1 MSSAV
6 RPSSGGA
13 SLSHSRPNSISTPI
27 SLPPLPLSR
36 PASRASA
43 GGGILTPSRDTQL
56 NQPGRR
62 RTTHDQDVF
71 GSKKRKRDVSTPG
84 LGADSLL
91 KAPIVLKPHP
101 SSLTAKPSMLHPLMM
116 LPRESLPL
124 SALDLA
130 KPHGELPSNR
140 LFESKIK
147 ILDLEGR
154 LGSSVLIAR
163 SEITRMVY
171 AVENESPGLYVV
183 CKLGSW
189 VDMQDLS
196 YDATAVYQE
205 RLRSP
210 KQIKVE
216 DTAGAPLITP
226 QMYKENKRR
235 KLAIEELQSVARK
248 RAATLTER
256 DSQSQFSALPDS
268 RPASQGIVDS
278 RPASRG
284 IVDFRPA
291 SRGIRGQSILPAED
305 ILDGS
310 LAMFSSTR
318 DNTPAPQPVS
328 DTGNQVQE
336 QGQEQEQAQE
346 QEQEN
351 IQGQDQPSAE
361 DLMGNIRTQYQ
372 EALYHSKG
380 SLAYFAKGPLSRARA
395 AFHPESDSNL
405 EIADLVE
412 FLKSLVMT
420 TILVDKKYRETV
432 PAIVERMK
440 TRIEDSDNAQKRKK
454 RKPKKPKMGKDGLYP
469 SEVDHVKRWWTS
481 HMPLAVGDEEEE
493 KTVSPSEARYHISC
507 LRRRETQLQM
517 ILIMEILALE
527 PLIRPKDPVGDY
539 LLPGESRAPSR
550 EASQE
555 PTVKKR
561 NKHNL
566 PVLLDVHADRLCIWQ
581 SVTLDEVKALAESQ
595 APKEGQNTERAD
607 SDPLKDFCVEIILP
621 FFSARLPELCDSINR
636 KLGGPVAQSPPK
648 KEFAKP
654 AAVAKAKPG
663 APAKRPAALK
673 RDSDR
678 SLRRALSNER
688 MGRMRRSVSTEPSKA
703 IALLRSASA
712 TAIPGLKR
720 EGSEPLLMGMI
731 PRSDKS
737 SLREKPTNVFPRGED
752 HKAKKKA
759 QVDAE
764 LKDAI
769 SALKKPNRALAVK
782 EFADAVDKRASAGQV
797 KKMRK
802 PRTPSVVKATP
813 ANSRFKDV
821 LGGESARGQTS
832 LSFEPIPP
840 SSASMIP
847 ASTLPR
853 KFTNALAP
861 PPSSTPIMISA
872 TPARKSA
879 AASTVHTLQAI
890 QETPGPILASSPIM
904 ARKAAP
910 APTYTQRASTQFLSI
925 PRGDIDH
932 FPSSPGLPA
941 LFETPVNPKFT
952 KLAAAIND
960 SPIRSR
966 LSTLA
971 ATQQKE
977 KEKEVAAAV
986 SVGTE
991 IAVKK
996 ETSIYAQLGWDDD
1009 DDII

>member
-6 RPSSGGA
+6 RPGSGGA
-13 SLSHSRPNSISTPI
+13 SLPHSRSNSISTSI

-43 GGGILTPSRDTQL
+43 GGGILTPARDAEL

-62 RTTHDQDVF
+62 QSIHDQDVF
-71 GSKKRKRDVSTPG
+71 GSKKRKRDVSTPA
-84 LGADSLL
+84 LSTDSLL

-101 SSLTAKPSMLHPLMM
+101 SSLTSRPCMLHPLMM

-124 SALDLA
+124 SALDLV

-154 LGSSVLIAR
+154 LGCSVLIAR
-163 SEITRMVY
+163 SEITKMVY
-171 AVENESPGLYVV
+171 AVESESPGLYVL

-189 VDMQDLS
+189 VDVGELS
-196 YDATAVYQE
+196 HDATVVCKE

-210 KQIKVE
+210 KQVKVE
-216 DTAGAPLITP
+216 DPVGAPLITP

-235 KLAIEELQSVARK
+235 KLAIEELQQSAARK
-248 RAATLTER
+248 RSGTLTDA
-256 DSQSQFSALPDS
+256 DSQSQISALPNSRPVSRGIIGS
-268 RPASQGIVDS
+268 RPASSGVESQVVQ
-278 RPASRG
+278 P
-284 IVDFRPA
+284 PEE
-291 SRGIRGQSILPAED
+291 ILAD
-305 ILDGS
+305 S
-310 LAMFSSTR
+310 LALLSSTR
-318 DNTPAPQPVS
+318 DSTPAPLPASENGHQAP
-328 DTGNQVQE
+328 
-336 QGQEQEQAQE
+336 EQEQSPGQGQVQPTA
-346 QEQEN
+346 EN
-351 IQGQDQPSAE
+351 IMD
-361 DLMGNIRTQYQ
+361 NIRTQYQ
-372 EALYHSKG
+372 EALYHSRG

-395 AFHPESDSNL
+395 AFHPESGSDL
-405 EIADLVE
+405 EMAELVE
-412 FLKSLVMT
+412 FLKSLIMT
-420 TILVDKKYRETV
+420 TILVDKKYRETI
-432 PAIVERMK
+432 PAIIEKMK
-440 TRIEDSDNAQKRKK
+440 TCLEDSDNTQSKRKK
-454 RKPKKPKMGKDGLYP
+454 RKIKKPKMGKDGLYP

-481 HMPLAVGDEEEE
+481 HLPIAVGNEEEE
-493 KTVSPSEARYHISC
+493 AKTVSPTEARYHVSC

-527 PLIRPKDPVGDY
+527 PLIRAKDPVGDY

-595 APKEGQNTERAD
+595 APKEGAKPERID

-621 FFSARLPELCDSINR
+621 FFAARLPELCDSINR

-648 KEFAKP
+648 KEFVKP
-654 AAVAKAKPG
+654 AAVSKAKPG

-678 SLRRALSNER
+678 SLQRALSNER
-688 MGRMRRSVSTEPSKA
+688 MRRSVSREPSKA
-703 IALLRSASA
+703 IALMRSASA

-720 EGSEPLLMGMI
+720 EGSEPLLMGML
-731 PRSDKS
+731 PRQDKS
-737 SLREKPTNVFPRGED
+737 LKEKPTNVFPRGED
-752 HKAKKKA
+752 LRARKKA

-782 EFADAVDKRASAGQV
+782 EFADAVDKRASAGVNQL
-797 KKMRK
+797 KKLKK
-802 PRTPSVVKATP
+802 PRTPSIVKATP
-813 ANSRFKDV
+813 ANGRFKDV
-821 LGGESARGQTS
+821 LAGENARGQTS
-832 LSFEPIPP
+832 LSFEAIPP

-872 TPARKSA
+872 TPARKPA
-879 AASTVHTLQAI
+879 AVSTFHTLQAI

-910 APTYTQRASTQFLSI
+910 APTQGQRASTQFLSI
-925 PRGDIDH
+925 PREVIDH

-941 LFETPVNPKFT
+941 LFETPVNPKFN
-952 KLAAAIND
+952 KLAPAIND
-960 SPIRSR
+960 SPIRSK
-966 LSTLA
+966 LFTLA
-971 ATQQKE
+971 STQQRQKE
-977 KEKEVAAAV
+977 KEVPAAGTVGGTVLNKEA
-986 SVGTE
+986 
-991 IAVKK
+991 
-996 ETSIYAQLGWDDD
+996 SIYAQLGWDDD

>member
-13 SLSHSRPNSISTPI
+13 SLPHSRSNSISTSF

-43 GGGILTPSRDTQL
+43 GGGILTPARDTEL
-56 NQPGRR
+56 NQPGHRQSL
-62 RTTHDQDVF
+62 HDQDVF
-71 GSKKRKRDVSTPG
+71 GSKKRKRDVSTPA

-91 KAPIVLKPHP
+91 KAPIVLKPYP
-101 SSLTAKPSMLHPLMM
+101 SSLTTRPCMLHPLMM
-116 LPRESLPL
+116 LPRDSLPL

-154 LGSSVLIAR
+154 LGSNVLVAR

-171 AVENESPGLYVV
+171 AVENESPGLYVL

-189 VDMQDLS
+189 VNVEELS
-196 YDATAVYQE
+196 YDATVVCKE
-205 RLRSP
+205 RLKSP

-216 DTAGAPLITP
+216 ERAGVPLITP

-235 KLAIEELQSVARK
+235 KLAIEELQSAARRRSGTFTDK
-248 RAATLTER
+248 
-256 DSQSQFSALPDS
+256 DSQSQVSALP
-268 RPASQGIVDS
+268 VS

-284 IVDFRPA
+284 IVESRPA
-291 SRGIRGQSILPAED
+291 SRGIESQSIQPADE
-305 ILDGS
+305 G
-310 LAMFSSTR
+310 LADPPALLSSSR
-318 DNTPAPQPVS
+318 NNTPAPLPVS
-328 DTGNQVQE
+328 DVD
-336 QGQEQEQAQE
+336 QAQE
-346 QEQEN
+346 QDWGQE
-351 IQGQDQPSAE
+351 QDQPTAE
-361 DLMGNIRTQYQ
+361 DIMDSIRTQYQ

-395 AFHPESDSNL
+395 AFHPESGSNL
-405 EIADLVE
+405 EMVDLVE
-412 FLKSLVMT
+412 FLKGLIMT

-432 PAIVERMK
+432 PAIIEKMK
-440 TRIEDSDNAQKRKK
+440 TCLVEDSDNAQSKRKK

-481 HMPLAVGDEEEE
+481 HLPLAVGSEEEE
-493 KTVSPSEARYHISC
+493 KTVSPTEARYHVSC

-517 ILIMEILALE
+517 ILILEILALE

-595 APKEGQNTERAD
+595 VPKEGEKPERVD

-636 KLGGPVAQSPPK
+636 KLGGPVVQSPPK
-648 KEFAKP
+648 KEFVKP
-654 AAVAKAKPG
+654 AAVSKAKPG

-678 SLRRALSNER
+678 SLQRALSNER
-688 MGRMRRSVSTEPSKA
+688 MRRSVSREPSKA
-703 IALLRSASA
+703 IALMRSASA

-731 PRSDKS
+731 PRPDKS
-737 SLREKPTNVFPRGED
+737 SLKEKPTNVFPRGED
-752 HKAKKKA
+752 LKAKKKA

-782 EFADAVDKRASAGQV
+782 EFADAVDKRASGGIAHL
-797 KKMRK
+797 KKLKK

-821 LGGESARGQTS
+821 LGGEAARGQTS
-832 LSFEPIPP
+832 LSFEPIP
-840 SSASMIP
+840 SSASMVP

-861 PPSSTPIMISA
+861 LPSSTPIMISA
-872 TPARKSA
+872 TPARKPA
-879 AASTVHTLQAI
+879 AASTTSMLQAI

-910 APTYTQRASTQFLSI
+910 APIHTQKNSTHFLSI

-952 KLAAAIND
+952 KLATAIND
-960 SPIRSR
+960 SPIRSK
-966 LSTLA
+966 LSMLA
-971 ATQQKE
+971 SGQQKQKE
-977 KEKEVAAAV
+977 KEVPGTGGEAV
-986 SVGTE
+986 
-991 IAVKK
+991 VKK
-996 ETSIYAQLGWDDD
+996 EASIYAQLGWDDD
-1009 DDII
+1009 DDDII

>member
-13 SLSHSRPNSISTPI
+13 SLSHSRSDSISTSI

-43 GGGILTPSRDTQL
+43 SGGILTPARDAEL

-62 RTTHDQDVF
+62 QSIHDQDVF
-71 GSKKRKRDVSTPG
+71 GSRKRKRDVLTPG
-84 LGADSLL
+84 LSTDSLL

-101 SSLTAKPSMLHPLMM
+101 SSLTSRPCMLHPLMM

-124 SALDLA
+124 SALDLV
-130 KPHGELPSNR
+130 KPHGELPSTR

-154 LGSSVLIAR
+154 LGHSVLIAR
-163 SEITRMVY
+163 SEITKMVY
-171 AVENESPGLYVV
+171 AVESESPGLYVL

-189 VDMQDLS
+189 VDVGELS
-196 YDATAVYQE
+196 HDATVVCKE
-205 RLRSP
+205 RLKGP
-210 KQIKVE
+210 KQVKVE
-216 DTAGAPLITP
+216 DPAGAPLITP

-235 KLAIEELQSVARK
+235 KLAIEELQ
-248 RAATLTER
+248 AATRRRSGTLTDM
-256 DSQSQFSALPDS
+256 DSHSQISALPN
-268 RPASQGIVDS
+268 S

-284 IVDFRPA
+284 IVGSRPA
-291 SRGIRGQSILPAED
+291 SRGVGTQILQPPEE
-305 ILDGS
+305 ILADS
-310 LAMFSSTR
+310 LAWLSSTR
-318 DNTPAPQPVS
+318 DSTPAPLPVS
-328 DTGNQVQE
+328 DTGCQAEPQS
-336 QGQEQEQAQE
+336 QLQEQEQ
-346 QEQEN
+346 
-351 IQGQDQPSAE
+351 DKPTAE
-361 DLMGNIRTQYQ
+361 CIMDNIRTQYQ

-395 AFHPESDSNL
+395 AFHPDTGSDL
-405 EIADLVE
+405 EMADLVE
-412 FLKSLVMT
+412 FLKSLIMT
-420 TILVDKKYRETV
+420 TILVDKKYRETI
-432 PAIVERMK
+432 PAIIEKMK
-440 TRIEDSDNAQKRKK
+440 TCLEDSDNAQPKRKK
-454 RKPKKPKMGKDGLYP
+454 RKAKKPKMGKDGLYP

-481 HMPLAVGDEEEE
+481 HLPMAVGNEEEE
-493 KTVSPSEARYHISC
+493 AKTVSQTEARYHVSC

-555 PTVKKR
+555 PTAKKR

-595 APKEGQNTERAD
+595 APKEGARPERID

-621 FFSARLPELCDSINR
+621 FFAARLPELCDSINR

-648 KEFAKP
+648 KEFVKP
-654 AAVAKAKPG
+654 AAVSKAKPG

-673 RDSDR
+673 KDSDR
-678 SLRRALSNER
+678 SLQRALSNER
-688 MGRMRRSVSTEPSKA
+688 MRRSVSREPSKA
-703 IALLRSASA
+703 IALMRSASA

-720 EGSEPLLMGMI
+720 EGSEPLLMGMV
-731 PRSDKS
+731 PRQDKS
-737 SLREKPTNVFPRGED
+737 LKEKPTNVFPRGED
-752 HKAKKKA
+752 LRARKKA

-782 EFADAVDKRASAGQV
+782 EFADAVDKRASAGVNQV
-797 KKMRK
+797 KKVKK
-802 PRTPSVVKATP
+802 PRTPSIVKATP
-813 ANSRFKDV
+813 ANGRFKDV
-821 LGGESARGQTS
+821 LAGDNARRQTS
-832 LSFEPIPP
+832 QSFEAIPP

-861 PPSSTPIMISA
+861 PPSSTPIRISA
-872 TPARKSA
+872 TPARKPA
-879 AASTVHTLQAI
+879 AVSTFHTLQAI

-910 APTYTQRASTQFLSI
+910 APTQGQRASAQFLSR
-925 PRGDIDH
+925 PQEAIDH

-941 LFETPVNPKFT
+941 LFETPVNPKFHKT
-952 KLAAAIND
+952 ATAIND
-960 SPIRSR
+960 SPIRSK
-966 LSTLA
+966 LFTLA
-971 ATQQKE
+971 PAQQKQKE
-977 KEKEVAAAV
+977 KEAPPP
-986 SVGTE
+986 GTLGQT
-991 IAVKK
+991 VLTK
-996 ETSIYAQLGWDDD
+996 ETASIYAQLGWDDD

>member
-13 SLSHSRPNSISTPI
+13 SLPPSRSNSISNSI

-36 PASRASA
+36 SASGASA
-43 GGGILTPSRDTQL
+43 GGGILTPARDTEL
-56 NQPGRR
+56 NQPSRHQSL
-62 RTTHDQDVF
+62 HDQDVF
-71 GSKKRKRDVSTPG
+71 GSKKRKRDISTPA

-101 SSLTAKPSMLHPLMM
+101 SSLTLRPCMLHPLMM

-124 SALDLA
+124 SALDLV

-154 LGSSVLIAR
+154 LGFNVLIAR

-189 VDMQDLS
+189 VDMEELS
-196 YDATAVYQE
+196 YDATVVCRE

-216 DTAGAPLITP
+216 DPAGAPLITP

-235 KLAIEELQSVARK
+235 KLAIEELQSAAR
-248 RAATLTER
+248 RRPGTLTDK
-256 DSQSQFSALPDS
+256 DSQSQILALPN
-268 RPASQGIVDS
+268 S

-284 IVDFRPA
+284 IATSRPA
-291 SRGIRGQSILPAED
+291 SRGIGSQSIQPAED
-305 ILDGS
+305 ILAEYQ
-310 LAMFSSTR
+310 AMLSCTR
-318 DNTPAPQPVS
+318 DSTPAPLPAS
-328 DTGNQVQE
+328 DNGCQTQE
-336 QGQEQEQAQE
+336 QTQG
-346 QEQEN
+346 
-351 IQGQDQPSAE
+351 QGQDKPTAE
-361 DLMGNIRTQYQ
+361 DIMGNIRAQYQ

-380 SLAYFAKGPLSRARA
+380 SLAYFAKGSLSRARA
-395 AFHPESDSNL
+395 AFNPESGSDL
-405 EIADLVE
+405 EMADLVE
-412 FLKSLVMT
+412 FLKSLIMT

-432 PAIVERMK
+432 PAIIEKMK
-440 TRIEDSDNAQKRKK
+440 TRLEDSDNAHSKHKK
-454 RKPKKPKMGKDGLYP
+454 RKVKKPKMGKDGLYP
-469 SEVDHVKRWWTS
+469 SEVNHVKRWWTS
-481 HMPLAVGDEEEE
+481 HLPIAVGSEEEE
-493 KTVSPSEARYHISC
+493 KTVSPTEARYHVSC

-555 PTVKKR
+555 LTVKKR

-595 APKEGQNTERAD
+595 APKDGVRPERVD

-621 FFSARLPELCDSINR
+621 FFAARLPELCDSINR

-648 KEFAKP
+648 KEFVKP
-654 AAVAKAKPG
+654 AAVSKAKPG

-673 RDSDR
+673 RNSDR
-678 SLRRALSNER
+678 SLQRALSNER
-688 MGRMRRSVSTEPSKA
+688 MRRSVSREPSKA
-703 IALLRSASA
+703 IALMRSATA

-720 EGSEPLLMGMI
+720 EGSEPLLMGMV
-731 PRSDKS
+731 PRQDKS
-737 SLREKPTNVFPRGED
+737 LKEKPANVFPHGDDLRT
-752 HKAKKKA
+752 KKKA

-782 EFADAVDKRASAGQV
+782 EFADAVDKRASAGVTQL
-797 KKMRK
+797 KKLKK

-813 ANSRFKDV
+813 ANGRFKDV
-821 LGGESARGQTS
+821 LGGEAGRGQTS
-832 LSFEPIPP
+832 LSFEAIPP
-840 SSASMIP
+840 SSACMIP
-847 ASTLPR
+847 ASTLPP

-861 PPSSTPIMISA
+861 LPSSTPIMISA
-872 TPARKSA
+872 TPARKPTA
-879 AASTVHTLQAI
+879 GGTFNTLQAI

-910 APTYTQRASTQFLSI
+910 APTQTQRASTQFLSI
-925 PRGDIDH
+925 PRGGIDH

-941 LFETPVNPKFT
+941 LFETPVNPKFM
-952 KLAAAIND
+952 KLATAIND
-960 SPIRSR
+960 SPIQSK
-966 LSTLA
+966 LSMLA
-971 ATQQKE
+971 SGQQNK
-977 KEKEVAAAV
+977 KKEVPAAAGT
-986 SVGTE
+986 VG
-991 IAVKK
+991 
-996 ETSIYAQLGWDDD
+996 ETVVEQGASIYAQLGWDDD
-1009 DDII
+1009 DDIF